1 MRKGWAWDSL
11 HVSQH
16 LAFILRCLTL
26 IHGVSVWEVRL
37 ESVIVIPKDI
47 ITEHALLSRSGPTA
61 KRLFVPIPV
70 PSAAY
75 LFLLHPSLPPQGE
88 IHSLPYLA
96 YYLLYR

>member
-11 HVSQH
+11 HTSQH
-16 LAFILRCLTL
+16 LAFILRCPTVV
-26 IHGVSVWEVRL
+26 HGVSVWVVRL
-37 ESVIVIPKDI
+37 KSVIVIAKEI
-47 ITEHALLSRSGPTA
+47 ITENALLSRSGPTA
-61 KRLFVPIPV
+61 KRLFVPIPD

-96 YYLLYR
+96 YYLSYR